1 MKAIYHIKASMM
13 VLAAMVACTEKE
25 IRDESQNTTNN
36 GLLQELS
43 ITGKDFQLDGETRS
57 SVTIGDSGASFT
69 WDEDDVIG
77 IFPDKGDQVSF
88 AMDEGAGTQTAT
100 FSGGGWALKS
110 SAKYAAYY
118 PHVYENRDLTKIPV
132 SYVGQTQNGNAN
144 TDHIGAYDFMAA
156 SVTTPENGAV
166 AFDMQHL
173 GALVQLTITV
183 PEPSTITKVVLTSST
198 EFKKTGTVDL
208 TANTPTINADTQSNT
223 FEIALNNITTT
234 ETNENVVVYFMVAPI
249 DLTNSELKATIHFAD
264 ETIREV
270 EITGKNLQ
278 AGKAYRL
285 TSEIEANFYLDGV
298 AYLSNA
304 GILSELI
311 SAEDKKT
318 ITSLKIV
325 GKINGSDIITLN
337 AMSALKSLDL
347 SKANIVSGGQA
358 YEDDWDEDDECPLY
372 TKDNIIGSQMFWESK
387 LEEIILPNNITSIE
401 KRAFQRCKKLISIIL
416 PSTVTSIGTMAFY
429 DCDELKSVTVQGD
442 LTSIGWSCFM
452 LCEKLENINI
462 PNSVNYIGGEAF
474 YECSSPKSVN
484 IPPISAIYED
494 TFRSCSAL
502 TSVTIPNTVKV
513 IEDGSFAFTGIKAI
527 NIPDGVTYLS
537 GFDYCELSHIT
548 IPASVKIIGSGAFH
562 GCNKL
567 SSIIIP
573 EGVTSIRDFA
583 FDYCTGLKGALII
596 PDEVTSIGDYAF
608 SHCSGLTSIIIGNSV
623 RTIGYN
629 AFRGCKGISTLTLP
643 KYLNTID
650 NMAFGEMMLD
660 SVTCLNNYP
669 PTLNGDP
676 FYNAETNI
684 LYVPSGTKDR
694 YASSNWKCFSSIIE
708 LENL

>member
-1 MKAIYHIKASMM
+1 MKKSISKA
-13 VLAAMVACTEKE
+13 LALLTIFTVACAENTLVENSPIITNSDTITE
-25 IRDESQNTTNN
+25 I
-36 GLLQELS
+36 S
-43 ITGKDFQLDGETRS
+43 ITGKDFQFDGDTRS
-57 SVTIGDSGASFT
+57 SVAISESGASFI

-88 AMDEGAGTQTAT
+88 AMEQGAGTQTAT
-100 FSGGGWALKS
+100 FTGGGWALKS
-110 SAKYAAYY
+110 SATYAAYY

-156 SVTTPENGAV
+156 SVTTPSNGAV

-173 GALVQLTITV
+173 GALVQLAITV
-183 PEPSTITKVVLTSST
+183 PEPSTLTKVVLTSST
-198 EFKKTGTVDL
+198 EFTETGTIDL
-208 TANTPTINADTQSNT
+208 TTETVAIMADTQSNS
-223 FEIALNNITTT
+223 FEIALNNVTTT
-234 ETNENVVVYFMVAPI
+234 EANETVTVYFMTAPV
-249 DLTNSELKATIHFAD
+249 DLTDNELKATIHFAD

-285 TSEIEANFYLDGV
+285 AAEIEANFYLDGV

-347 SKANIVSGGQA
+347 SKANIVSGGKS
-358 YEDDWDEDDECPLY
+358 YEDDWDDDDEHPLY
-372 TKDNIIGSQMFWESK
+372 TKDNIVGAQMFWDSK

-416 PSTVTSIGTMAFY
+416 PSTVTSIGKMAFY

-474 YECSSPKSVN
+474 YECSSLKSVN

-494 TFRSCSAL
+494 TFRSCSTLA
-502 TSVTIPNTVKV
+502 SVTIPNTVKV

-573 EGVTSIRDFA
+573 EGVTSIGDFA
-583 FDYCTGLKGALII
+583 FDNCTGLKGALII

-629 AFRGCKGISTLTLP
+629 AFRRCTGISTLTLP
-643 KYLNTID
+643 KYLNKID
-650 NMAFGEMMLD
+650 SMAFGEMMLD
-660 SVTCLNNYP
+660 SVTCLNDYP

-708 LENL
+708 LEN